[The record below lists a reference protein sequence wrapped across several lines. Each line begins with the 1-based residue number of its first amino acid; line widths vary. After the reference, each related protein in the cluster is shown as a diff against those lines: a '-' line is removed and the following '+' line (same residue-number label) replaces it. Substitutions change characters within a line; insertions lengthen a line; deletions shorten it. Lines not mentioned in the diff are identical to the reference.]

1 MIFVY
6 IKHSRS
12 FGEDINM
19 TDPKVKL
26 PALLIMGGKD
36 YVLKFPGMEDYL
48 NSGKVKEFVPNLE
61 ITFLPEGTHFV
72 HEQSP
77 DEVNQL
83 ILSFLGKHA

>member
-1 MIFVY
+1 MISVD
-6 IKHSRS
+6 IMHSRS

-61 ITFLPEGTHFV
+61 ITFMPEGTHFV

>member
-1 MIFVY
+1 MISVD
-6 IKHSRS
+6 IMHSRS

-19 TDPKVKL
+19 TDPKVEL

>member
-1 MIFVY
+1 MISVD
-6 IKHSRS
+6 IMHCRS

-61 ITFLPEGTHFV
+61 ITFMPEGTHFV